1 MAGRIAG
8 ITIEIGGNTKPLQK
22 ALKGVDTQLKATQN
36 NLKDINKLLK
46 LDPKNTELL
55 TQKQKNL
62 ESSIDLTKKRLQE
75 LKDAQGQVA
84 ANTPEWD
91 ALQREIIATEQDL
104 AALKK
109 EYKDFGNV
117 ASQQLKAVGKSLQ
130 DAGGKVQEFGRKLA
144 PISGAATAIGTGL
157 LKLGY
162 DAVTGAD
169 DLNTLAKQTGFT
181 TEEIQKMRYAAD
193 LIDVSFEDISG
204 ALRKFKQKVDPA
216 NGSLAA
222 LGVSVLDADGNLR
235 NSTDVF
241 NDAIVALS
249 GISNETERDQI
260 AMDLFGKSADSL
272 AGIIDDGGAALKAYG
287 DQAEELGLILDQ
299 DTLDKLNETNDTI
312 DQMKAQIS
320 GTMAVIG
327 TKVVPVIAPLLTKVA
342 DLIVKVSD
350 ALGKLTPEQTE
361 TILKVT
367 ALVAALSPVL
377 MIGGQLISGIG
388 ALVTGIG
395 AVVGVLGGPLTIAIG
410 AAVAAGVLI
419 WKNWDRVKNS
429 AANLKKEV
437 SNAWNGI
444 KTAVSNVATS
454 LSNKINAVK
463 TKFDELK
470 TKVSTV
476 VSNIK
481 SALSFDW
488 QLPRIKI
495 PHLVILDK
503 GELPYGIGGFGRPP
517 ELDIQ
522 WYRKAYENPVVFT
535 RPTVL
540 QTPSGLMGF
549 GDGHGA
555 EIVMGLDKLREVVGS
570 SRGNVVINVYPSA
583 GMDVNALADKIQ
595 QKFVAAA
602 NQRRAVYA

>member
-75 LKDAQGQVA
+75 LKDAQSQVA

-181 TEEIQKMRYAAD
+181 TEEIQKMQYAAD

-216 NGSLAA
+216 NESLAA

-249 GISNETERDQI
+249 GIQNETERDQI

-299 DTLDKLNETNDTI
+299 DTLDALNETNDTI

-320 GTMAVIG
+320 GTMAVVG
-327 TKVVPVIAPLLTKVA
+327 AQVVPVVAPLLEK
-342 DLIVKVSD
+342 
-350 ALGKLTPEQTE
+350 G
-361 TILKVT
+361 
-367 ALVAALSPVL
+367 AALLAQVAEKLSTVDSDTMQTVLTVLALAAALAPVIT
-377 MIGGQLISGIG
+377 IGGTLISGLGTLITTIG
-388 ALVTGIG
+388 TI
-395 AVVGVLGGPLTIAIG
+395 VGVLGGPLTVAIG
-410 AAVAAGVLI
+410 AAIAIGVLLY
-419 WKNWDRVKNS
+419 KNWDRVKQS
-429 AANLKKEV
+429 GINLKNEV
-437 SNAWNGI
+437 VKAWNAMKTTIQTVANNISQKIATI
-444 KTAVSNVATS
+444 KG
-454 LSNKINAVK
+454 
-463 TKFDELK
+463 KFDELRN
-470 TKVSTV
+470 KVSSV
-476 VSNIK
+476 VSGIK
-481 SALSFDW
+481 NALNFNW
-488 QLPRIKI
+488 TI
-495 PHLVILDK
+495 PHIP
-503 GELPYGIGGFGRPP
+503 LPHFSVQPPGWSFGDLLEGSIPSLGIS
-517 ELDIQ
+517 
-522 WYRKAYENPVVFT
+522 WYKKAYDNPVMFT
-535 RPTVL
+535 QPTVL
-540 QTPSGLMGF
+540 QTPNGYKGF

-555 EIVMGLDKLREVVGS
+555 EIVMGLDKLREVVGANNPS
-570 SRGNVVINVYPSA
+570 VTINVYPSP

-595 QKFVAAA
+595 RVFVANA
-602 NQRRAVYA
+602 NQRRLLNA